1 MAGDGRRLLMIF
13 AHPDDEAFSSA
24 GTAARLAREGGE
36 AYLVCATRGEAGQ
49 NLAPG
54 LATPE
59 TLGRVREEELREAA
73 RILGIRE
80 VTFLD
85 YRDGSLAA
93 ADPTEVVGLLVRTV
107 RRVRPQAV
115 LTFGPDGVYG
125 HPDHVAVSRLATA
138 AFHAAGDPKAFPPP
152 EFGAPFRPARLWYVA
167 IPREEAGEMFR
178 SMADGSE
185 DMRRWMAD
193 LGWENLGT
201 PAAQIDAAVDVREVA
216 EAKLR
221 ALRAHRTQVGEDPLA
236 ELPPEAAERLLSVEH
251 FRLAAGTPVPGRVG
265 DLFAGLA

>member
-1 MAGDGRRLLMIF
+1 MAGDGRRLLLIF

-24 GTAARLAREGGE
+24 GTAAKLARSGGE
-36 AYLVCATRGEAGQ
+36 VALICATRGEVGP
-49 NLAPG
+49 NLAPD
-54 LATPE
+54 LATRE
-59 TLGRVREEELREAA
+59 TLPQVRERELREAA

-80 VTFLD
+80 VTFLG

-93 ADPTEVVGLLVRTV
+93 ADPAEAVGRLVRAV

-125 HPDHVAVSRLATA
+125 HPDHVAVSGLATA
-138 AFHAAGDPKAFPPP
+138 AFHAADDAEAFPPA
-152 EFGAPFRPARLWYVA
+152 EFGEPFRPARLWYVA
-167 IPREEAGEMFR
+167 LPREESAGLFR
-178 SMADGSE
+178 ALAEGSE

-236 ELPPEAAERLLSVEH
+236 GMPAEAAERLLTVEH
-251 FRLAAGTPVPGRVG
+251 FRLAAGTPVPGRVD